1 MSAPPPASRS
11 RLLVVVGPTAS
22 GKSAL
27 ATALCERLGGEIVS
41 ADSVQVYRGFDIGS
55 AKPSPEER
63 ARLPHHLID
72 VADPDEPLH
81 AGRFAEMA
89 DEAIARVAAR
99 GRLPVVVGGTGLWV
113 RALLRGL
120 VPVPPPD
127 PAVRARLR
135 DEAARYGD
143 EAMHARLAAVDPKA
157 AARIHPRDR
166 VRVLRALEV
175 YEQTGEPLG
184 ELQARHALGEPRYPV
199 RVLYV
204 ERPVEQLD
212 ARIEARIDA
221 FLQAGWLREVE
232 GLLARWGRHVR
243 PMNSVGYRQMAEHLL
258 DGVPLPEARRRAVVA
273 TRRYARR
280 QRTWWARDPLLWQ
293 RGTPQWLLGKAVLEA
308 LRRWLD

>member
-1 MSAPPPASRS
+1 MNAPPPRQVP
-11 RLLVVVGPTAS
+11 LLVVVGPTAS

-55 AKPSPEER
+55 AKPTAEER
-63 ARLPHHLID
+63 ARLPHHLVD
-72 VADPDEPLH
+72 VADADAPLH

-89 DEAIARVAAR
+89 DEAIADVAAR

-135 DEAARYGD
+135 DEAERRGD
-143 EAMHARLAAVDPKA
+143 EAMHARLRRVDPKA
-157 AARIHPRDR
+157 AARIHPCDR

-204 ERPVEQLD
+204 ERPLEQLD
-212 ARIEARIDA
+212 ARIESRIDA
-221 FLQAGWLREVE
+221 FLRAGWLREVE
-232 GLLARWGRHVR
+232 ALLARWGRDVR
-243 PMNSVGYRQMAEHLL
+243 PMNSVGYRQMVEHLL
-258 DGVPLPEARRRAVVA
+258 DGVPLDEARRRAVVA

-280 QRTWWARDPLLWQ
+280 QRTWWARDPLLWR
-293 RGTPQWLLGKAVLEA
+293 RGPPEVLLDAPTLAA
-308 LRRWLD
+308 LRRWLR